1 MLNTIERLR
10 EKPRK
15 YRMRVAFI
23 VSASIAGVIFLVW
36 LSILGVRFKNNDN
49 TAGVENSEPVFA
61 EFRER
66 FSGVYEEGKS
76 QFEEVKEEL
85 ENIVQ

>member
-23 VSASIAGVIFLVW
+23 VSASIAGVIFLV
-36 LSILGVRFKNNDN
+36 SILEVRFKNNDN